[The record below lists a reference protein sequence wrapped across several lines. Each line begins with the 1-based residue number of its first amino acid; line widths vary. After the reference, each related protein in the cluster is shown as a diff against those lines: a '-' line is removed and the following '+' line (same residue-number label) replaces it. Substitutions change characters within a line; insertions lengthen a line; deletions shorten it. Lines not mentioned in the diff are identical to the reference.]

1 MHKWIRSFSVFSSES
16 ALPTP
21 TLGKIE
27 GRRRRDRQRMRWLDG
42 ITDTMDMS
50 LSKLQETVKD
60 REAWSATV
68 HGVAQSDTTERPNNE
83 GTHTTAAFNPVDS
96 RAGGVETGGQT
107 SQEVT
112 TAKLW
117 HLNSEAHLPTKK
129 KKITLG
135 LCDDLSGGQNE
146 SASNYGISSTHS
158 DQQDFLQG
166 WEPPLPSLGRRWE
179 GEGANAQRPES
190 FIFPYDGFSVVLQ
203 DKEL

>member
-1 MHKWIRSFSVFSSES
+1 MNTQLQRLFQWVGSSDPNARKDWGQEKG
-16 ALPTP
+16 PTEDEMVGWHHWHNGHEFEQTP
-21 TLGKIE
+21 RDSE
-27 GRRRRDRQRMRWLDG
+27 GQG
-42 ITDTMDMS
+42 S
-50 LSKLQETVKD
+50 LACCSPRGCKE
-60 REAWSATV
+60 
-68 HGVAQSDTTERPNNE
+68 SDTTERPNNK

-96 RAGGVETGGQT
+96 RAGGVEAGGQT

-135 LCDDLSGGQNE
+135 LCDDLSGGQSE
-146 SASNYGISSTHS
+146 SASNCGISSTHR

-166 WEPPLPSLGRRWE
+166 WEPPPPSLGRRRE

-190 FIFPYDGFSVVLQ
+190 FIFPYDGCSVVLQ